1 MSSLR
6 AVRSAFAAATACAL
20 LAAVPAS
27 SALAQAA
34 KAPAG
39 KVTNAPAGAPA
50 PAERIA
56 AVVNDEVISLSDV
69 YARIRLALL
78 NAGVQDTTETRQR
91 LTPQI
96 LRQLVDER
104 LQIQEAKRLGVTV
117 PQAEIDDAIKRIAD
131 QNRMGRPQLDA
142 LLKNQGVPVSTLK
155 EQVRALLAWQKVMQR
170 RIRQEIVVGDEEVD
184 AVMQR
189 IKANIGKPEYLVA
202 EIFLAVDSPDQED
215 EVHRTADR
223 LVEEVRRGG
232 NFAALARQF
241 SQSAGAAAGGDM
253 GWVRSGELNPEMDK
267 VLTTMRPGQMSAP
280 VRTATGYHVLL
291 VRDQRA
297 FGSSATATGGASE
310 AAAPPPPP
318 RPRAQPK
325 PDLAKTKVNMKQIVL
340 PVQGQGKEQLAAVKA
355 EAEKLRKSIKS
366 CADFEAKAKATGIP
380 ESGDMGT
387 LRAKDL
393 PPGLQ
398 QLVVAIPVGQ
408 PSPVLMSPGGAV
420 ILIVCKRD
428 MPMIAPPP
436 EPEPQQVAAPAPPP
450 PPPPPVD
457 PKDIKM
463 PPREEIERDLIN
475 ERADLLSR
483 RYLRD
488 LRRSAFVEFRV

>member
-20 LAAVPAS
+20 LVAAPAVV
-27 SALAQAA
+27 AQTA

-39 KVTNAPAGAPA
+39 TVPNAPSGSPV
-50 PAERIA
+50 PTERIA

-78 NAGVQDTTETRQR
+78 NSGVQESAETRQR
-91 LTPQI
+91 LTPQV

-104 LQIQEAKRLGVTV
+104 LQLQEAKRLGVSV
-117 PQAEIDDAIKRIAD
+117 PPAEIDEAIKRIAE
-131 QNRMGRPQLDA
+131 QNRMGRPQLEA
-142 LLKNQGVPVSTLK
+142 LLKSQGVPFTTLQ
-155 EQVRALLAWQKVMQR
+155 EQVRALLAWQRVMQR
-170 RIRQEIVVGDEEVD
+170 RIRQEVVVGDEEID

-215 EVHRTADR
+215 EVRRTADR

-267 VLTTMRPGQMSAP
+267 VLGTMRPGQMSAP
-280 VRTATGYHVLL
+280 VRTATGYHILL

-310 AAAPPPPP
+310 AATPPPQP
-318 RPRAQPK
+318 RPQPK
-325 PDLAKTKVNMKQIVL
+325 PDLAKAKVNMKQIIL
-340 PVQGQGKEQLAAVKA
+340 PAQSKEELKAVEA
-355 EAEKLRKSIKS
+355 QAEKLRKSIKG
-366 CADFEAKAKATGIP
+366 CADFDEKAKATGVP

-387 LRAKDL
+387 LRVKDL

-398 QLVVAIPVGQ
+398 QLVVSIPIGQ
-408 PSPVLMSPGGAV
+408 PSPVLMSQGGAV
-420 ILIVCKRD
+420 ILMVCKRD
-428 MPMIAPPP
+428 LPMIQPPP
-436 EPEPQQVAAPAPPP
+436 APEPVAAAAPPP

-488 LRRSAFVEFRV
+488 LRRAAFVESRI

>member
-6 AVRSAFAAATACAL
+6 VVRSAFAAATACAL
-20 LAAVPAS
+20 LAAAPVS
-27 SALAQAA
+27 SAFAQAA
-34 KAPAG
+34 TAPAG
-39 KVTNAPAGAPA
+39 KAPKAPAASAPG

-78 NAGVQDTTETRQR
+78 NAGVQDTTESRQR

-104 LQIQEAKRLGVTV
+104 LQLQEAKRLGVTV
-117 PQAEIDDAIKRIAD
+117 PPAEIEDAIKRIAD
-131 QNRMGRPQLDA
+131 QNRMGRPQLEA
-142 LLKNQGVPVSTLK
+142 LLKSQNVPLSTLK

-202 EIFLAVDSPDQED
+202 EIFMAVDSPDQED
-215 EVHRTADR
+215 EVRRTADR

-241 SQSAGAAAGGDM
+241 SQSAGAASGGDM
-253 GWVRSGELNPEMDK
+253 GWVRSGELNPELDK

-340 PVQGQGKEQLAAVKA
+340 PAQGKEQLAAVKA

-366 CADFEAKAKATGIP
+366 CADFDAKAKATGVP

-387 LRAKDL
+387 ISAKDL

-436 EPEPQQVAAPAPPP
+436 EPEPQQVAAPPPP

-457 PKDIKM
+457 PKDIKL
-463 PPREEIERDLIN
+463 PPREEIERDLIS

>member
-20 LAAVPAS
+20 LAAATAASPAF
-27 SALAQAA
+27 AQTAAQGAAQAT
-34 KAPAG
+34 KGPAG
-39 KVTNAPAGAPA
+39 KAVNAPAG
-50 PAERIA
+50 AERIA

-78 NAGVQDTTETRQR
+78 NAGVQDSAETRQR

-104 LQIQEAKRLGVTV
+104 LQLQEAKRLGVSVT
-117 PQAEIDDAIKRIAD
+117 PAEIDDAIKRIAD
-131 QNRMGRPQLDA
+131 QNRMSRSQLEG
-142 LLKNQGVPVSTLK
+142 LLKNQGVPVSTLQ

-170 RIRQEIVVGDEEVD
+170 RIRQEVVVGDEEID

-215 EVHRTADR
+215 EVRRTADR

-241 SQSAGAAAGGDM
+241 SHSAGAASGGDM
-253 GWVRSGELNPEMDK
+253 GWVRSGELNPELDK
-267 VLTTMRPGQMSAP
+267 VLSTMRPGQLSAP

-310 AAAPPPPP
+310 AAVAPP
-318 RPRAQPK
+318 RPRPQPR

-340 PVQGQGKEQLAAVKA
+340 PAQGQGKEQLAAVKA
-355 EAEKLRKSIKS
+355 QAEKLRKSIKS
-366 CADFEAKAKATGIP
+366 CADFEQKAKETGVP

-387 LRAKDL
+387 LNAKDL

-398 QLVVAIPVGQ
+398 QLVVSIPLGQ

-428 MPMIAPPP
+428 MPMIQPPP
-436 EPEPQQVAAPAPPP
+436 EPEPVAAPAPPP
-450 PPPPPVD
+450 PPPVD
-457 PKDIKM
+457 PKDVKM

-488 LRRSAFVEFRV
+488 LRRAAFVEFRV